1 MNIASLLSPEL
12 TLWGLEGSSKKKT
25 LELIAEFIANKT
37 AGIDPEDLFRSL
49 IQREKLGSTG
59 LGHGIAIPH
68 SRFEQCTETIGA
80 LIKLTDPVDFNSID
94 NQPVDLLFVMI
105 VPEQS
110 NDSHLEAL
118 STLAK
123 KFMQADYRDA
133 LRATQNA
140 KQLFEVAI
148 AEAVL
153 E

>member
-1 MNIASLLSPEL
+1 MKIASLLTPEL

-25 LELIAEFIANKT
+25 LELIAEFIASKT
-37 AGIDPEDLFRSL
+37 PGIDPDDLFRSL

-68 SRFEQCTETIGA
+68 SRFKQCSDTIGA
-80 LIKLTDPVDFNSID
+80 LIKLTEPVDFNSID

-118 STLAK
+118 SALAE
-123 KFMQADYRDA
+123 KFMEDSYRKA
-133 LRATQNA
+133 LRTTENA
-140 KQLFEVAI
+140 KQLFEVAT

-153 E
+153 K